1 MEIVPIEV
9 ISTLIDITL
18 PAPLG
23 FQQAR
28 LDDFA
33 AKVCDSQKGLN
44 LRPDQIRLRRWDDLF
59 GYELVANFFGENG
72 SLSRTPDHVKFS
84 VRNARTLADWKVICD
99 SIQRLHSILQ
109 LPATTQTQLWVQAH
123 ARFESEEA
131 RDRWLQQFATTP
143 LLARAGTVG
152 HVRIPEWDRDVRVL
166 IEQSNAVPA
175 AVFVEWSTQYA
186 NAQDWDSFLST
197 IPTMLE
203 NSVNHFELGLEP
215 LRARL

>member
-9 ISTLIDITL
+9 ISVLIDIAL

-33 AKVCDSQKGLN
+33 AKVCDSTKGLN

-72 SLSRTPDHVKFS
+72 SLNRTADRVKFS
-84 VRNARTLADWKVICD
+84 VRNARTSADWKVICD
-99 SIQRLHSILQ
+99 SIQRLYGILQ
-109 LPATTQTQLWVQAH
+109 LPATTLTQLWVQAH
-123 ARFESEEA
+123 ARFESVET

-143 LLARAGTVG
+143 LLARSGAVG
-152 HVRIPEWDRDVRVL
+152 HVRIPEWERDIRVL
-166 IEQSNAVPA
+166 IEQSNAVNA

-186 NAQDWDSFLST
+186 NVQEWESFLPT

-203 NSVNHFELGLEP
+203 NAVNHFELGLEP
-215 LRARL
+215 LRDRL

>member
-9 ISTLIDITL
+9 ISVLIDIAL

-33 AKVCDSQKGLN
+33 AKVCDSTKGLN

-72 SLSRTPDHVKFS
+72 SLNRTADHVKFS
-84 VRNARTLADWKVICD
+84 VRNARTSADWKVICD
-99 SIQRLHSILQ
+99 SIQRLYGILQ
-109 LPATTQTQLWVQAH
+109 LPATTLTQLWVQAH
-123 ARFESEEA
+123 ARFESVET

-143 LLARAGTVG
+143 LLARSGAVG
-152 HVRIPEWDRDVRVL
+152 HVRIPEWERDIRVL
-166 IEQSNAVPA
+166 IEQSNAVNA

-186 NAQDWDSFLST
+186 NVQEWESFLPT

-203 NSVNHFELGLEP
+203 NAVNHFELGLEP
-215 LRARL
+215 LRDRL